1 MKTVCVYS
9 GSNMGA
15 DPEYKKK
22 AAELGFYIA
31 EKGLRLV
38 YGGSRM
44 GLMGVIA
51 DTVLEN
57 GGEVVGVMPKGLF
70 TGEIVHQQLTELI
83 EVSGMHERK
92 AKMSELAEGFIA
104 MPGGFGTFEELFEV
118 LCWAQIGIHQK
129 PIGLY
134 NVNGY
139 FEPLLK
145 MLDTAFKKAFRT
157 THTFS

>member
-1 MKTVCVYS
+1 
-9 GSNMGA
+9 MGT
-15 DPEYKKK
+15 DPAYKKK
-22 AAELGFYIA
+22 AAELGVYIA

-51 DTVLEN
+51 DTVLKN

-92 AKMSELAEGFIA
+92 AKMSELADGFIA

-118 LCWAQIGIHQK
+118 LC
-129 PIGLY
+129 
-134 NVNGY
+134 
-139 FEPLLK
+139 
-145 MLDTAFKKAFRT
+145 
-157 THTFS
+157 